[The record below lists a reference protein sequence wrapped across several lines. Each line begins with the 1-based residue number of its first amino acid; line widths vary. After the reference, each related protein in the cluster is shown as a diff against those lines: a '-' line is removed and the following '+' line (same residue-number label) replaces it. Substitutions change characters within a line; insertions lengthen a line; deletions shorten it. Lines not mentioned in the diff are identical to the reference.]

1 MADPSASET
10 RSKVVSLARNHLVSF
25 LRNQV
30 VSLARNQVVNITG
43 ISKLILN
50 ITMLNFDI
58 STHALFQ
65 IAFWIF
71 H

>member
-1 MADPSASET
+1 MADSTASET
-10 RSKVVSLARNHLVSF
+10 RSKVVSLARNPLVSF

-43 ISKLILN
+43 ISNHMRK
-50 ITMLNFDI
+50 
-58 STHALFQ
+58 SSYHARSHHAIDSVGFLD
-65 IAFWIF
+65 